1 MGLDEIKVEEVEVE
15 SLSVDKPSCPHANS
29 PGNSQCAQSS
39 AEDAQMQPT
48 TDPYDP
54 LYAQIPTIDVQTE
67 MRSQFD
73 SDQCD
78 PLQNRIGYQ

>member
-1 MGLDEIKVEEVEVE
+1 MET
-15 SLSVDKPSCPHANS
+15 LSVDKPSSPHANS

-39 AEDAQMQPT
+39 TEDAQMQPT

-54 LYAQIPTIDVQTE
+54 LYAQIPTTDVQTE

-78 PLQNRIGYQ
+78 SPQNRIRYQ